1 MLAARKLAFGYR
13 DHVVGRDVSFTL
25 SPGERLCLLGPN
37 GGGKTTLFKTLLG
50 LLTPIG
56 GGVTVY
62 GKSLTALSRGE
73 LARTLGYVPQAHA
86 TFFPFSVLEVVL
98 MGRTAHIGAFDA
110 PSEHDRRIAHQ
121 AAETLGIGRLADKPY
136 THISGGERQLTLIA
150 RALAQ
155 ETQFLVM
162 DEPTA
167 SLDLGNQARVLSR
180 IMALSRSGPGVI
192 FSTHDPDHAFACA
205 DRVILLHD
213 GALAADGPPDSVL
226 TPALLEQ
233 LYGVPVDIS
242 FVESLGRKVCAP
254 ILAPRERLGGNRVAR
269 P

>member
-155 ETQFLVM
+155 ETPILVL
-162 DEPTA
+162 DEPA
-167 SLDLGNQARVLSR
+167 AALDIHHQVA
-180 IMALSRSGPGVI
+180 I
-192 FSTHDPDHAFACA
+192 FD
-205 DRVILLHD
+205 L
-213 GALAADGPPDSVL
+213 LAARNRAGTTVVVVVHDLNLAAAYCRHLLLLRPPAAGPPVTGNIEEVL
-226 TPALLEQ
+226 TYRRVRETFGVDVYVGVNEITGHRFLIPMSTPA
-233 LYGVPVDIS
+233 
-242 FVESLGRKVCAP
+242 
-254 ILAPRERLGGNRVAR
+254 GGSRGG
-269 P
+269 